1 MFMYNYSRFV
11 FGLLWFFFLA
21 THQRLTKAP
30 APRIHVAVALLAR
43 CIVWHLCAVN
53 TAALMEKHSSCCSAP
68 CAHFPPQLELG
79 CLKTASVFVV
89 SGQCC
94 MWGEDWSSYSAV
106 LSSLPALQ
114 TPFNPALESISP
126 RCNYFTL
133 RFEALTWFSCLT
145 EALRRLI
152 LSPPTVL
159 DVSLKVFAL
168 KVSLLSSTDE
178 RHKSHLVSPLCFNIL
193 PPVFEHIRS
202 RHDKVAG
209 LKGWSFSS
217 SYD

>member
-1 MFMYNYSRFV
+1 MFVYNYSLFCFWV
-11 FGLLWFFFLA
+11 AFFLA

-30 APRIHVAVALLAR
+30 APRIQITVALLAR

-53 TAALMEKHSSCCSAP
+53 TPALMEKHSSCCSAP
-68 CAHFPPQLELG
+68 CANFPSQLELS

-89 SGQCC
+89 WGQRCVR
-94 MWGEDWSSYSAV
+94 GEDWSSYSAV
-106 LSSLPALQ
+106 LSSFPALQ
-114 TPFNPALESISP
+114 TLFNPALESISP

-133 RFEALTWFSCLT
+133 RSEALMWFSCLT

-152 LSPPTVL
+152 SSSPTVL

-168 KVSLLSSTDE
+168 KVSLFSFADE

-193 PPVFEHIRS
+193 PLVRIRS